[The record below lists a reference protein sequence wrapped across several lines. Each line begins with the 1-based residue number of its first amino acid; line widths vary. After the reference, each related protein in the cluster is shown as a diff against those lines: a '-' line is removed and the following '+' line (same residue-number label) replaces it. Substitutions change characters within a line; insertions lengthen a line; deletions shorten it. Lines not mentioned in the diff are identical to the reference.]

1 MLHSLMRPTY
11 QREKIIATATATANS
26 IDPQYLA
33 VLDELKV
40 DQVEHRHGS
49 AREHLVRV
57 HNFLLEWGNPPAVC
71 LAGLFHNIYGTE
83 MFKPQVAELSR
94 RAEFAQ
100 RIGSEAEEL
109 AFMFC
114 VSRRIGFFD
123 DHPDPARPVL
133 WDEVNKRRIVTT
145 GARLAALIEIEIAN
159 SMELYSPDLGLP
171 AQRLSQLLQTAQWI
185 AQRCTAG
192 KVSTQAYSALDG
204 MIASLRRDL
213 AAQQASIR
221 CAP

>member
-1 MLHSLMRPTY
+1 M
-11 QREKIIATATATANS
+11 ATTTV

-40 DQVEHRHGS
+40 DQIEHRHGS
-49 AREHLVRV
+49 ARAHLVRV
-57 HNFLLEWGNPPAVC
+57 HDFLLEWGNPPAVC
-71 LAGLFHNIYGTE
+71 LAGLFHNMYGTE
-83 MFKPQVAELSR
+83 MFKPQAAELSR

-145 GARLAALIEIEIAN
+145 AARLAALIEIEIAN

-171 AQRLSQLLQTAQWI
+171 AKRLSHLLQMAQWM
-185 AQRCTAG
+185 AQRCTG
-192 KVSTQAYSALDG
+192 KVSIQAYSALEG
-204 MIASLRRDL
+204 MIASLERDL
-213 AAQQASIR
+213 AAQLAKT
-221 CAP
+221 ALA